1 MKIYDS
7 GKVIAGLI
15 VFLAIFT
22 SPIWINALGRD
33 VPVPK
38 PELPKVEK
46 QCVREA
52 SWMRANHMQLLNE
65 WRNEVVRSTRHFD
78 PATGQEVNPREDSYK
93 IGFPK
98 TQKSLTLG
106 CLKCHDNTEKF
117 CDRCHTY
124 TGVDP
129 FCWDCHVDLKSRGQ
143 EASKEVAQ

>member
-22 SPIWINALGRD
+22 SPFWMNTGRT

-46 QCVREA
+46 ECVREA
-52 SWMRANHMQLLNE
+52 VWMRGNHMQLLDE
-65 WRNEVVRSTRHFD
+65 WRNDVVRSTREFDSTSD
-78 PATGQEVNPREDSYK
+78 PANDPRMDVYK
-93 IGFPK
+93 GK
-98 TQKSLTLG
+98 VHTKSLTLG
-106 CLKCHDNTEKF
+106 CLKCHDNKKNF

-129 FCWDCHVDLKSRGQ
+129 FCWDCHV
-143 EASKEVAQ
+143 APKEGA